1 MHFNYAIVKIHTG
14 HDFIESLGY
23 IDATVNTTEIKET
36 FALPLTA
43 KRNIAKLK
51 CI

>member
-1 MHFNYAIVKIHTG
+1 MHFNYAICKSHTG
-14 HDFIESLGY
+14 QDFIESLRY
-23 IDATVNTTEIKET
+23 IDASLNTIEIKET